1 MKKNRKIAARGAER
15 HATWGDII
23 ALLLTGLV
31 AIGILVAMH
40 LHGRK
45 HDAEIDET
53 IRRVDAFLKEIDA
66 KDAARRAAEERKREE
81 DRQWWLDRA
90 TNSVPEEVETEDSG
104 DGEAA
109 PCRTYAPVDRVAF
122 SRTMNREE
130 LIYEIDVLAE
140 TLWCEAR
147 GEGKIGVDAVASVI
161 MNRAKRSGKKV
172 SEVCLQRKQFSCW
185 NNRTL
190 PVVGGDRK
198 FIMKPNL
205 TPRENKIFSLCRSTA
220 YAVVIGTFVPTVD
233 ATHYYAHNKVTPKW
247 AQSMWNKK
255 VIGNHTFGRV

>member
-1 MKKNRKIAARGAER
+1 MKKNSKVAARGAER

-66 KDAARRAAEERKREE
+66 KDAARKAAEERKREE

-90 TNSVPEEVETEDSG
+90 TNAVPDEVEE
-104 DGEAA
+104 DGEEKAA
-109 PCRTYAPVDRVAF
+109 PCSAQGVPVDQLAF

-147 GEGKIGVDAVASVI
+147 GEGKIGVEAVASVV

-172 SEVCLQRKQFSCW
+172 SDVCLQRKQFSCW
-185 NNRTL
+185 NNRTR

-205 TPRENKIFSLCRSTA
+205 TPRDTKIFSLCRSTA
-220 YAVVIGTFVPTVD
+220 YAVVIGTFIPTVD
-233 ATHYYAHNKVTPKW
+233 STHYYAHNKVTPKW
-247 AQSMWNKK
+247 AQSMWNKQ